1 MRKTVYKYLQM
12 DKRRQNAILVLLIV
26 AIVWLAVLTWFVIAQ
41 SKALE
46 NHEFYL
52 REVLKVL

>member
-1 MRKTVYKYLQM
+1 M

-41 SKALE
+41 AKALE